1 MIITSKQ
8 NPIIKNLKKLQDKKY
23 RNLEQKFLVS
33 GFHLV
38 NEALENGIVSEIFE
52 SDDSNKYPNATK
64 VSYNLIKYLSET
76 ETPQKVIAVCD
87 KTKVKSSKINKVI
100 ALNNLQDPGN
110 VGTIIRLAKAFAFDT
125 VIVENLDPYND
136 KVIRS
141 SQGAIFKLNV
151 IETKDLKQN
160 LIKLKNDGFK
170 VFETLLDKNASKL
183 NDVQFPNEK
192 LVIVVGNEGNGINDE
207 IKKLSDLNIY
217 IPIEFESLNVAVATG
232 IVLDKVYNRR

>member
-52 SDDSNKYPNATK
+52 SEDSNKYPNATK

-87 KTKVKSSKINKVI
+87 KTKVKHSKINKVI

>member
-52 SDDSNKYPNATK
+52 SEDSNKYPNATK

-87 KTKVKSSKINKVI
+87 KTKVKPSKINKVI

-192 LVIVVGNEGNGINDE
+192 LVIVVGNEGNGINNE